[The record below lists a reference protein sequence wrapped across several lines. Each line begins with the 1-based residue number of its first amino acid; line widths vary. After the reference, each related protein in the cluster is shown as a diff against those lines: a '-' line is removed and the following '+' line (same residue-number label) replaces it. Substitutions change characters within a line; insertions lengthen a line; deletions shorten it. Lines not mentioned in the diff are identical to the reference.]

1 VPGRIVGVFGGAI
14 QCSEGGIV
22 SERSGERVLKG
33 DGGRYR
39 PMPMVRR
46 VLRLNSGVLV
56 AGKSLNVY
64 KVGYLAG
71 CMTASPSGIKKT
83 ETGGEWSNKLHIS
96 DLIPTAAAVCIVL
109 M

>member
-1 VPGRIVGVFGGAI
+1 VIVGVFGGAI
-14 QCSEGGIV
+14 QCSEGGIA

-39 PMPMVRR
+39 PMPVVRR

-64 KVGYLAG
+64 KVSYIAG
-71 CMTASPSGIKKT
+71 CMTAVLLEEKKP
-83 ETGGEWSNKLHIS
+83 KL
-96 DLIPTAAAVCIVL
+96 AANGATNCTFQI
-109 M
+109 